1 MVKNL
6 LTNHIGHRRIDLT
19 QIVESLTNRTIS
31 VEDDE
36 DDSFFGGL
44 FGTVDD
50 FDTDES
56 QKCTSEDCEMI
67 LESVKKYINILLME
81 VKIIPGLPFGSF
93 LSNFLPANSEFGL
106 GSDFESFAK
115 KGPEYTDLVE
125 EGHFVVKLNEKI
137 NWEHQAPIHQFFEV
151 LSHLFGF
158 SANESV
164 SLHDIPQIM
173 ATPSYN
179 DYVKPTTSI
188 YLPLNLHADKNFWY
202 TRNKFFGN
210 DDWDLQVKCK
220 LLWLDFIY
228 ERYIHTFRSLID

>member
-19 QIVESLTNRTIS
+19 QIVESLTNQTII

-93 LSNFLPANSEFGL
+93 LSNFLPAN
-106 GSDFESFAK
+106 
-115 KGPEYTDLVE
+115 
-125 EGHFVVKLNEKI
+125 
-137 NWEHQAPIHQFFEV
+137 
-151 LSHLFGF
+151 
-158 SANESV
+158 
-164 SLHDIPQIM
+164 
-173 ATPSYN
+173 
-179 DYVKPTTSI
+179 
-188 YLPLNLHADKNFWY
+188 
-202 TRNKFFGN
+202 
-210 DDWDLQVKCK
+210 
-220 LLWLDFIY
+220 
-228 ERYIHTFRSLID
+228 